1 MDFWLFLRSFQFQPI
16 RDKNYQW
23 LTCFCFIKIKWG
35 LFLEDLSR
43 IFCRKIQIIW
53 TSPNQEQ
60 ELTNVVFLSRTI
72 GNEELCGWSHNTFTV
87 LHYTISH
94 SPLPH
99 TPFPKTIYGLFL
111 SFNHYICCTI
121 KVYKYFIA
129 LLIRNVDRVVKT
141 RKRTPTQEQTKEKNS
156 LLIMI

>member
-1 MDFWLFLRSFQFQPI
+1 MRS
-16 RDKNYQW
+16 
-23 LTCFCFIKIKWG
+23 
-35 LFLEDLSR
+35 LSR
-43 IFCRKIQIIW
+43 GSLKNLDLHFHRRRFFK

-72 GNEELCGWSHNTFTV
+72 GNEELCGGSHNTFTV

-129 LLIRNVDRVVKT
+129 LLIRNVDS
-141 RKRTPTQEQTKEKNS
+141 ED
-156 LLIMI
+156 